1 MMLEKKNVATICQIQ
16 RVVEINAC
24 VNKIHSG
31 NGIAAKCTGT
41 DTAVEGINS
50 RT

>member
-16 RVVEINAC
+16 RVVEITVC
-24 VNKIHSG
+24 VNKIHLG
-31 NGIAAKCTGT
+31 NGIVVKCTGT
-41 DTAVEGINS
+41 ETAVEGINC